1 MRKVNPSHNISL
13 QSFFLKSQS
22 YLSLVILFIC
32 VIGMA
37 IVSTMIYKRYS
48 EYNLELMSKSIA
60 NQLIIQD
67 ALHNPNLQKEIFSHY
82 MQSYS
87 LESIQLLNAQN
98 DIITNTHEGKS
109 NWLSWLQDAIISND
123 AGIYRIADAQQQTI
137 ATVKVKNNFTPM
149 RSFVEVFLV
158 VFLLSLVAIQLVI
171 HFSGKFMYR
180 ELTRSTQKLISA
192 TDSII
197 ESRQFDKQID
207 YGRIDEFN
215 TISERFNI
223 LLKEMYSWQQHLE
236 RESSH
241 FAYRAMH
248 DPLTKLPNRE
258 FFNQKFTELFENQST
273 QGAFA
278 LFFIDN
284 NLFKEINDE
293 YGHLVGDAVL
303 QEMAMR
309 ISQVLRPEDFFA
321 RLGGDEFAI
330 LLPNISSSI
339 NALAIGKRILHVSD
353 EPLVLEEFTIP
364 FGFSVG
370 IALSAGVSSQAELLD
385 RADQAMYQAKASRVK
400 RMAIYDPSYSKPE
413 KPI

>member
-1 MRKVNPSHNISL
+1 MRKVNPEYNISL
-13 QSFFLKSQS
+13 QTFFLKSQT
-22 YLSLVILFIC
+22 YLSLLILFIC
-32 VIGMA
+32 VIGMT
-37 IVSTMIYKRYS
+37 IVSTLIYKRYS

-60 NQLIIQD
+60 NQLIIQH
-67 ALHNPNLQKEIFSHY
+67 ALHNPDLQKQIFEQYMRHY
-82 MQSYS
+82 SI
-87 LESIQLLNAQN
+87 ESIELRDAN
-98 DIITNTHEGKS
+98 NTALVTTQEQKS
-109 NWLSWLQDAIISND
+109 NWLSWLQDVIISND
-123 AGIYRIADAQQQTI
+123 AGVYRIADSQQQTI
-137 ATVKVKNNFTPM
+137 ATIQVKNNFTPM
-149 RSFVEVFLV
+149 RSFLEVFLV

-180 ELTRSTQKLISA
+180 ALTNSTQKLISA
-192 TDSII
+192 TDAII
-197 ESRQFDKQID
+197 ESRQFDQQIG
-207 YGRIDEFN
+207 YGRIAEFN

-273 QGAFA
+273 HGSFA

-370 IALSAGVSSQAELLD
+370 IALSTGVNSQAELLD

-413 KPI
+413 KLI

>member
-32 VIGMA
+32 VIGMTV
-37 IVSTMIYKRYS
+37 VSTLIYKRYS

-60 NQLIIQD
+60 NQLIIQQS
-67 ALHNPNLQKEIFSHY
+67 LHNPDLQKQIFEQYMRHY
-82 MQSYS
+82 SIA
-87 LESIQLLNAQN
+87 SIQLLDAN
-98 DIITNTHEGKS
+98 NTVAIDMNHEKS
-109 NWLSWLQDAIISND
+109 NWLSWFQDFLISNE
-123 AGIYRIADAQQQTI
+123 AGTYRIADAQQQTI
-137 ATVKVKNNFTPM
+137 ATVKVTNNFTPM
-149 RSFVEVFLV
+149 RRFLEVFLV

-197 ESRQFDKQID
+197 ESRQFDKQIG

-258 FFNQKFTELFENQST
+258 FFNQKFAELFENQST

-370 IALSAGVSSQAELLD
+370 IALSSGVSSQAELLD

-413 KPI
+413 KII